1 MTNTCERPKHSIHGK
16 QNFLFMWCQQTPLLG
31 KHKSRS
37 QALVDEF
44 RQHPNIHNIGT
55 YPPQNGQAG
64 CNTPHRLTHKRP
76 HLCQSGRSRTR
87 EPSDEKII
95 SSRSPLAVFTEMRR
109 AKSAEQ
115 KPLRRR
121 RTFTTRPYTVRFE
134 TPHLGHK

>member
-1 MTNTCERPKHSIHGK
+1 MTNTCEQTKHSIHGN
-16 QNFLFMWCQQTPLLG
+16 QSVLFMWCQQTPLLG

-55 YPPQNGQAG
+55 YPPKNGQAG

-87 EPSDEKII
+87 QPTYQKTI
-95 SSRSPLAVFTEMRR
+95 SSRSPLAEITEMRR
-109 AKSAEQ
+109 TKIVYR
-115 KPLRRR
+115 KPLPLG
-121 RTFTTRPYTVRFE
+121 RTSSYALKNAHPRKRSR
-134 TPHLGHK
+134 